1 MDLSLSAE
9 ARLRRIFRA
18 LNRFMLL
25 IFRLGLGNFGNGNRY
40 AGWIMVIKHHGRKS
54 GLIRYAP
61 VNYFE
66 EGDFVYCTAGFG
78 PRTHWYRNIQADP
91 RVELWLADSRWA
103 GTAEDFSSNPRS
115 VELLRKVLIAA
126 GFAGPLFGANP
137 RKLSDGDLTRM
148 LENYRLV
155 RIRKELPLTGQGGPG
170 EFAWIW
176 PLATFIL
183 LGVLLRRRR
192 SSR

>member
-1 MDLSLSAE
+1 MRIAAGREPPKTSA
-9 ARLRRIFRA
+9 AIPA
-18 LNRFMLL
+18 
-25 IFRLGLGNFGNGNRY
+25 
-40 AGWIMVIKHHGRKS
+40 A
-54 GLIRYAP
+54 
-61 VNYFE
+61 
-66 EGDFVYCTAGFG
+66 C
-78 PRTHWYRNIQADP
+78 
-91 RVELWLADSRWA
+91 
-103 GTAEDFSSNPRS
+103 
-115 VELLRKVLIAA
+115 ELLRKVLIAA

-155 RIRKELPLTGQGGPG
+155 RIRKELPLTGPGGPG

-183 LGVLLRRRR
+183 LGLLLRRRR